1 MKQKVIILLCAGM
14 LLLNG
19 CASGASQ
26 QDIPKPSE
34 EVSTESI
41 PENNEP
47 EPSDLEEPQSDDKE
61 EPASDDIEPEADDK
75 EEPKLDDI
83 GPKADETEE
92 PQSDDKE
99 EPASDDIE
107 PETDETEEP
116 QSDDKE
122 EPQLDDSAYI
132 GEYLDE
138 DVKEPNLE
146 IAKGEDG
153 KFIVQ
158 IGIFRLTTLYDG
170 VGELVEEGMAFT
182 ATDAAGNPIS
192 GMITIEGERAT
203 VTFTDSTWEYL
214 ENGSV
219 YKYTKSS
226 DTPNIWSE

>member
-14 LLLNG
+14 LLLSG
-19 CASGASQ
+19 CASGALQ

-47 EPSDLEEPQSDDKE
+47 EPSDL
-61 EPASDDIEPEADDK
+61 
-75 EEPKLDDI
+75 
-83 GPKADETEE
+83 
-92 PQSDDKE
+92 
-99 EPASDDIE
+99 
-107 PETDETEEP
+107 EEP